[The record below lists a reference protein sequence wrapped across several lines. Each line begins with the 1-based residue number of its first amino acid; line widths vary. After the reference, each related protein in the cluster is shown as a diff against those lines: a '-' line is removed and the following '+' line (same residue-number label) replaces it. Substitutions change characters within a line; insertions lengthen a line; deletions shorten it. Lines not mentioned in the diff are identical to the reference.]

1 MQNLFKPPFSRPGWV
16 VFLLFVLVSGFFTFK
31 QALNPERPTLGYD
44 ERMWTSASIASYH
57 MATGHIRNTQT
68 LDNWFPSYA
77 WRHKV
82 DVFTGASWTQFDPD
96 TIRFPYDFVTLEE
109 VNQGNSIVVEFD
121 TLLFPRSRFQWFDKD
136 LWTFGWKAPN
146 LGKYVMGAWL
156 TWTKE
161 VSPNGYFVYQD
172 DQGNPSSAPFANP
185 PSDLIR
191 HARIPNALLTVG
203 ILAIVFLLGW
213 TLEHWVAGL
222 AAGLYLLFNPVF
234 LQVNT
239 AVGLDSFVTFF
250 MLLSLLLLWRQLT
263 TLTENATWK
272 SWLPMALWS
281 GLAMGASISSKLN
294 GGMAMVIGGAGFL
307 WVAYQHKDRLASF
320 WKTWLAS
327 GAVTVATALLL
338 FYGLNPQIQQQPVA
352 SVTALRESV
361 DDYFEK
367 RANILT
373 VNQFSDRM
381 QGIVTKMNEA
391 QAQGILAPEQI
402 NPLLTPLI
410 KLSQELQQNNQG
422 DRFHKSAP
430 KYWKRLEEIQA
441 EIEAAGVK
449 DLPAPKPFYDWVVIK
464 NEFLPSV
471 TFSTWR
477 TLITPERPELYYGTL
492 GLLPGLLTSLSG
504 NDLPA
509 YAIIPY
515 NPLDLLWV
523 LAGIWALYVGLKTKN
538 EVSLGMILF
547 AIATLLV
554 WVGNVQFL
562 WNDWARYFTPFLP
575 YFGLL
580 GGLFVGLMRRRLRK
594 LPR

>member
-1 MQNLFKPPFSRPGWV
+1 MQNQSKTHFSRPGWA
-16 VFLLFVLVSGFFTFK
+16 VFVLFVLISGFFTFK
-31 QALNPERPTLGYD
+31 QALNPDRPTTGYD

-57 MATGHIRNTQT
+57 MATGHVRHTQT

-77 WRHKV
+77 WRHQV
-82 DVFTGASWTQFDPD
+82 NVFTGESWTQFNPD

-109 VNQGNSIVVEFD
+109 VNQGNSIVVKFD
-121 TLLFPRSRFQWFDKD
+121 TLLFPRSQFQWFDKD

-156 TWTKE
+156 SSTND
-161 VSPNGYFVYQD
+161 VSPQGYFIYED
-172 DQGNPSSAPFANP
+172 DKGNPSSAPFANP
-185 PSDLIR
+185 PADLIR
-191 HARIPNALLTVG
+191 QARIPNALLTISIMVV
-203 ILAIVFLLGW
+203 VFLLGW
-213 TLEHWVAGL
+213 QLDHWVSGL
-222 AAGLYLLFNPVF
+222 AAGLYLLLNPVF

-250 MLLSLLLLWRQLT
+250 MLLSLLLLWRQLRS
-263 TLTENATWK
+263 LTENTSWK
-272 SWLPMALWS
+272 SWLPLALCS

-294 GGMAMVIGGAGFL
+294 GGMAMVIGAAGFL
-307 WVAYQHKDRLASF
+307 WVAYQHKDKMKAF
-320 WKTWLAS
+320 WKPWMGA
-327 GAVTVATALLL
+327 GAVTVITALVL
-338 FYGLNPQIQQQPVA
+338 FWSLNPQIQQQPVA
-352 SVTALRESV
+352 SVKALRESV

-381 QGIVTKMNEA
+381 QAIVTQMNAA
-391 QAQGILAPEQI
+391 QAEGKLAPEQI
-402 NPLLTPLI
+402 NPLLAPLI

-441 EIEAAGVK
+441 QIAAAGVK

-471 TFSTWR
+471 KFSTWR
-477 TLITPERPELYYGTL
+477 TLITPEQPELYYGTW
-492 GLLPGLLTSLSG
+492 GLLPGLLATLG
-504 NDLPA
+504 GKDLPS
-509 YAIIPY
+509 YATIPY

-523 LAGIWALYVGLKTKN
+523 LAGIFALFMGLKTKPDQH
-538 EVSLGMILF
+538 LGLVLF
-547 AIATLLV
+547 AMATLLV

-580 GGLFVGLMRRRLRK
+580 GGLFVGWLRRK
-594 LPR
+594 FGKV